1 MFKLVTLE
9 DTIRIPPGKFG
20 QSIEIVGHEQLR
32 LKYDGMVDEELGYV
46 IAVTDIKVNPTGKII
61 PGDGATYHNAEFS
74 LLTFFPIIQEIVEG
88 EVVEI
93 ADFGAFV
100 RVGPIDALLHVSQLL
115 DDFISYDERQGVL
128 MGKETRRKLA
138 TGDHV
143 RVRIT
148 AVSLG
153 RGGSSGKIG
162 VTARQPFLGK
172 LEWIHEG
179 LEKSKD
185 TLEGEKKSEKAKDED
200 TKKTEVAKVIKSE

>member
-9 DTIRIPPGKFG
+9 DTIRIPPERFG
-20 QSIEIVGHEQLR
+20 DPIEAVGYAQLKS
-32 LKYDGMVDEELGYV
+32 KYEGMVDEELGYV
-46 IAVTDIKVNPTGKII
+46 IAVTDIQINPVGKII
-61 PGDGATYHNAEFS
+61 PGEGATYNRAVFS
-74 LLTFFPIIQEIVEG
+74 LLTFFPKLQEVVEG

-100 RVGPIDALLHVSQLL
+100 RVGPIDTLLHVSQLM
-115 DDFISYDERQGVL
+115 DDFISYDEKQGVL

-148 AVSLG
+148 AVSMG
-153 RGGSSGKIG
+153 RGGGSGKVG

-172 LEWIHEG
+172 LEW
-179 LEKSKD
+179 LTQDVEK
-185 TLEGEKKSEKAKDED
+185 
-200 TKKTEVAKVIKSE
+200 IKSGAAEKPKKAAATPTAKTGKR